1 MKKYWLLVLAAVLMT
16 ACKDYDTPSLPD
28 EPDEEV
34 VPLSS
39 KDHLPWPIS
48 EYMDLT
54 VRPGDNFYMYCN
66 GTYWNNTEVDKEHVI
81 KGLTSTEMSEALNK
95 MIANH
100 RDPAFTQ
107 LKAML
112 AQPLSNDEFYAFL
125 KPFYDRINKI
135 QSYEDAFA
143 LAGQLKT
150 EGVKSFF
157 NLVLTQR
164 KMVKAVIRA
173 NNTKYFKPYYE
184 PFLTDDHPDYVY
196 GHTTPPTEYN
206 EDEVENP
213 DIELTERAEELV
225 KKYILPDIGLSDEYC
240 ASSDTFDEWLSMPI
254 DELKAFFKMIVFR
267 DFAALT
273 NTQGLAYMEEP
284 SDSEGTDAAN
294 WIDYQLKDLKEYLDS
309 RAMIEQYITP
319 QLKTEVKNMCEELR
333 QVFIQRI
340 DSRGWMS
347 SSTKAHAI
355 RKIERIKFFVGGPD
369 KWIADSPELNGCA
382 NTLEAMQVFYRSEL
396 DYLKAF
402 MGMKEED
409 DFFHFNLTSSM
420 DLLTINCSY
429 EQLTNSIVIF
439 PPFMLPPVYEAN
451 MHPAM
456 KYGMLMSSIGHE
468 ITHSVDASGARID
481 ENGEHTAWWTI
492 QDNMDYEKLQQQLVE
507 QYNRLAVLP
516 DFSSA
521 IFNNGERTLDE
532 NIADLGGTEV
542 SHEAFVNYCKKQGF
556 YGEDLDEMER
566 KFFHAYAN
574 MYRAK
579 YGYDFYL
586 WYKNDEHAFEK
597 ERVNGVVMN
606 MDRWYELFNVQWGD
620 FLYLKSENRTHIW

>member
-1 MKKYWLLVLAAVLMT
+1 
-16 ACKDYDTPSLPD
+16 
-28 EPDEEV
+28 
-34 VPLSS
+34 
-39 KDHLPWPIS
+39 
-48 EYMDLT
+48 
-54 VRPGDNFYMYCN
+54 
-66 GTYWNNTEVDKEHVI
+66 
-81 KGLTSTEMSEALNK
+81 

-125 KPFYDRINKI
+125 KPFYDRIDRI

-143 LAGQLKT
+143 LAGQLEA

-157 NLVLTQR
+157 NLILTQR
-164 KMVKAVIRA
+164 KVLKAIIRTS
-173 NNTKYFKPYYE
+173 NPKDFKPYYE

-196 GHTTPPTEYN
+196 DHTTPPAVEDN
-206 EDEVENP
+206 EDEDE
-213 DIELTERAEELV
+213 DDFIFDFDFDDEDDQDKELTERAEELV
-225 KKYILPDIGLSDEYC
+225 KEYILPAIGLSDEYFTF
-240 ASSDTFDEWLSMPI
+240 SDSFDKWLSTPI
-254 DELKAFFKMIVFR
+254 DELKAFFKMIVFS

-273 NTQGLAYMEEP
+273 NTQGLAYMEDP
-284 SDSEGTDAAN
+284 SNSEATDASE
-294 WIDYQLKDLKEYLDS
+294 WIDFQLKDLKDYLDS
-309 RAMIEQYITP
+309 RAVIEQYITP

-369 KWIADSPELNGCA
+369 KWIADSPDLSGCR
-382 NTLEAMQVFYRSEL
+382 NMLEAMQVLYRTDL
-396 DYLKAF
+396 DFLKAF

-409 DFFHFNLTSSM
+409 DFFHYNLTSNTS
-420 DLLTINCSY
+420 LLTINCNY
-429 EQLTNSIVIF
+429 DPLTNNIAIY
-439 PPFMLPPVYEAN
+439 PPFMLPPYYEAN

-481 ENGEHTAWWTI
+481 ENGEHAAWWTI

-507 QYNRLAVLP
+507 QYNRLPVLP
-516 DFSSA
+516 EYSSA
-521 IFNNGERTLDE
+521 IFNDGERTLDE

-542 SHEAFVNYCKKQGF
+542 SHEAFVNYCKRQGF

-579 YGYDFYL
+579 YGYDFYKMA
-586 WYKNDEHAFEK
+586 KNDEHAFEK

-606 MDRWYELFNVQWGD
+606 MDRWYELYNVQWGD
-620 FLYLKSENRTHIW
+620 FLYLKPENRTHIW